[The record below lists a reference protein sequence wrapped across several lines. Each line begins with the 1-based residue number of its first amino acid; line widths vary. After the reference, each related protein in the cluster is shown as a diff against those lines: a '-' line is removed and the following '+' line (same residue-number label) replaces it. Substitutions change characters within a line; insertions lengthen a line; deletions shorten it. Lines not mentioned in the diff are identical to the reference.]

1 MEKECRIEELPK
13 SDIQEDILLK
23 IVVVG
28 DCAVGKSNILSRYIN
43 NKFSKESKTNVGLEL
58 SSKTFKIDNK
68 IIKINIWDTA
78 GQERFTSITSAYYKG
93 AKGALIVYD
102 ITRGDTFD
110 NIDKWLRE
118 LRTKISSC
126 INVIIIGN
134 KSDLYLLR
142 KVSTE
147 EAEKKAKS
155 LGLKFYETS
164 ALDSKNIHEA
174 FKKLIIDIYQ
184 STQEQNQITGSFP
197 LNNNNDKDND
207 DSLKCTC

>member
-43 NKFSKESKTNVGLEL
+43 NKFSKESKTTVGLEL

-102 ITRGDTFD
+102 I
-110 NIDKWLRE
+110 
-118 LRTKISSC
+118 
-126 INVIIIGN
+126 
-134 KSDLYLLR
+134 
-142 KVSTE
+142 
-147 EAEKKAKS
+147 
-155 LGLKFYETS
+155 
-164 ALDSKNIHEA
+164 
-174 FKKLIIDIYQ
+174 
-184 STQEQNQITGSFP
+184 
-197 LNNNNDKDND
+197 
-207 DSLKCTC
+207 